1 MSQKPLYDDSL
12 SSLGLLPQEAY
23 SAEATV
29 TPFTLL
35 PSQIL
40 SATETFL
47 ASSGNV
53 AAAVTLPTAAALFAY
68 AQSLLAQQNIAS
80 ANQLVN
86 VSYFLR
92 IINNNTGVLTLSAGT
107 GCTINGTAT
116 LAASSFR
123 DYVVTIVGPT
133 TYSLQNVGSGT
144 N

>member
-12 SSLGLLPQEAY
+12 SGLGLLPQEAY
-23 SAEATV
+23 SAESTV

-40 SATETFL
+40 GGTETFL

-53 AAAVTLPTAAALFAY
+53 AAAVTLPTAASLFAY

-86 VSYFLR
+86 TSYFLR
-92 IINNNTGVLTLSAGT
+92 VINNNTGILTLSGGT

-116 LAASSFR
+116 LAASSYR
-123 DYVVTIVGPT
+123 DYVVTITGPT
-133 TYSLQNVGSGT
+133 AYALQNVGSGT